1 MSEKHKRWLERL
13 ERRAEAILR
22 MALYA
27 EAARLNRRVEVMLKF
42 FPASCLSLVYTPGAR
57 DPKIWVDPS

>member
-1 MSEKHKRWLERL
+1 MSDRHKIWLERL
-13 ERRAEAILR
+13 ERRAEEILR

-27 EAARLNRRVEVMLKF
+27 EAERLNRRVELMLKF
-42 FPASCLSLVYTPGAR
+42 FPAHRLSLVYTPGAR

>member
-1 MSEKHKRWLERL
+1 MSEKHKILLERL
-13 ERRAEAILR
+13 ERRAEEILR

-27 EAARLNRRVEVMLKF
+27 EAERLKRRVEVILKF
-42 FPASCLSLVYTPGAR
+42 FPAHRLSLVYTPGVR